1 MWKHLTFFYRYW
13 KVYKCA
19 RSCKIIYRFR
29 LACHRHLKRY
39 RALTTLMD
47 GRWRS
52 GNELISF
59 SLLLVDRYCLSRP
72 ERLVPFPTLMYSW
85 PGLCSSLQWQP
96 IEYKITENQNV
107 VSFNLLSTLFYS
119 PFFFLSQLLNIN
131 SVRYGFPFFPLVSNI
146 TSISWY
152 RLIFF
157 FFNFLSFGQA
167 VCKHMLARGSWFKNK
182 NAYSHVL
189 VCMCVFYD

>member
-119 PFFFLSQLLNIN
+119 PFFFLITAVEYKFCSLW
-131 SVRYGFPFFPLVSNI
+131 FPVFSPGIKHYVHIMISIDFFL
-146 TSISWY
+146 
-152 RLIFF
+152 
-157 FFNFLSFGQA
+157 FNFLSFGQA

-189 VCMCVFYD
+189 ICMCVFYD

>member
-1 MWKHLTFFYRYW
+1 MNTSKKKKKKKKEPWVEAFDIFFYRYW

-72 ERLVPFPTLMYSW
+72 GRLVPFPTLMYSW

-96 IEYKITENQNV
+96 IEYKITKNQDV
-107 VSFNLLSTLFYS
+107 VSFNLRSARSSILPL
-119 PFFFLSQLLNIN
+119 FFLL
-131 SVRYGFPFFPLVSNI
+131 I
-146 TSISWY
+146 T
-152 RLIFF
+152 
-157 FFNFLSFGQA
+157 A
-167 VCKHMLARGSWFKNK
+167 VE
-182 NAYSHVL
+182 Y
-189 VCMCVFYD
+189 

>member
-1 MWKHLTFFYRYW
+1 MNTSKKKSPVLKHLTFFYRYW

-72 ERLVPFPTLMYSW
+72 KHLVPFPTLMYSW
-85 PGLCSSLQWQP
+85 PGLCSSPQWQP

-107 VSFNLLSTLFYS
+107 VSPNLLSALFYS
-119 PFFFLSQLLNIN
+119 PFFVSYHSCWILILFVMVS
-131 SVRYGFPFFPLVSNI
+131 RFFSGIKHYVHI
-146 TSISWY
+146 MISIDFS
-152 RLIFF
+152 
-157 FFNFLSFGQA
+157 FNF
-167 VCKHMLARGSWFKNK
+167 
-182 NAYSHVL
+182 
-189 VCMCVFYD
+189 